1 MKTTYT
7 TQRHTT
13 VTRKTAAA
21 PPAVLRAAVLEILFE
36 EQADGP
42 ADNVLVDGIIPL
54 ALAKQFQALIELHNR
69 A

>member
-13 VTRKTAAA
+13 VTRKTAVA
-21 PPAVLRAAVLEILFE
+21 PPAVRHPAVLEIFSE
-36 EQADGP
+36 ELADGP
-42 ADNVLVDGIIPL
+42 ADNVLIDGIVPL
-54 ALAKQFQALIELHNR
+54 ALARQFQALCELHNR